1 MLHYEDQAMTDS
13 LRRLRRIAL
22 GCISVSKI
30 GFGLLLILAAAQPV
44 EFKVLENEHRLSVL
58 ETEIGAMNERLSRIE
73 TLGYGVVGASA
84 LQLFGLFY
92 RRGTRT

>member
-1 MLHYEDQAMTDS
+1 MSGLS
-13 LRRLRRIAL
+13 RLAFWCV
-22 GCISVSKI
+22 GAAQI
-30 GFGLLLILAAAQPV
+30 GFGLLLIVAAAQPV

-92 RRGTRT
+92 RRGAR